1 MMTFLGLVSIACIA
15 VIVYVIT
22 TAATI
27 GAAEIFM
34 IAVFGFVAIVSM
46 IAFSVFMIARYTTN
60 KVKSNVRNIRFKVK
74 KLKK

>member
-1 MMTFLGLVSIACIA
+1 MMTFLGLVAIACIS

-22 TAATI
+22 TSAAI

-60 KVKSNVRNIRFKVK
+60 RVKSNVRNIRLKVK
-74 KLKK
+74 RLKE